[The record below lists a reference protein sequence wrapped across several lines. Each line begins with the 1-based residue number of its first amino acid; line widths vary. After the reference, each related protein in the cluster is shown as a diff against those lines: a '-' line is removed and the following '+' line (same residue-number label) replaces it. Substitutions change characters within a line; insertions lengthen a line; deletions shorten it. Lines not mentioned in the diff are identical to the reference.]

1 MINLEKISGFLK
13 DTPTMAY
20 SAPHDYPHA
29 AEIFKKHTNIKRDEI
44 ESDIIRLYL
53 HIPFCNYAC
62 SYCCY
67 AKTVNNDELQ
77 KESYVSALIKE
88 IDTIGP
94 DKKISQFFICGGTPT
109 AINPVQL
116 NRVLDRLSRFK
127 YADDRIAHTIETSP
141 ESISLEHLKV
151 IKNFGVKRV
160 SMGIQ
165 SLNEN
170 ILEVINRK
178 HTHEKTI
185 EACNLILNQG
195 FILNIDLIYGLPG
208 QTMKSFEDDLNL
220 LAKIG
225 VPSFTVYNLRI
236 NQNTK
241 IVKKF
246 KDDELLNIKKIIE
259 WRNFIKKTAENLDY
273 EQTRWHTFKK
283 INSNANEHKR
293 LPTSDQ
299 DVMGYQFGAGVSAR
313 SSINHKVYRNIS
325 NIKEYIQ
332 RVESGISPVDEI
344 IHLGQED
351 LKTIHISRTLGDG
364 NELDMDDYKEIFNTG
379 FYSDFPGVIDQL
391 ITGELL
397 ELSGS
402 KLKLSDEGKSLYDI
416 VTLAFYPKE
425 VKQSM
430 LERLD
435 NFHYT

>member
-1 MINLEKISGFLK
+1 
-13 DTPTMAY
+13 
-20 SAPHDYPHA
+20 
-29 AEIFKKHTNIKRDEI
+29 
-44 ESDIIRLYL
+44 
-53 HIPFCNYAC
+53 
-62 SYCCY
+62 
-67 AKTVNNDELQ
+67 
-77 KESYVSALIKE
+77 
-88 IDTIGP
+88 
-94 DKKISQFFICGGTPT
+94 
-109 AINPVQL
+109 
-116 NRVLDRLSRFK
+116 
-127 YADDRIAHTIETSP
+127 
-141 ESISLEHLKV
+141 
-151 IKNFGVKRV
+151 
-160 SMGIQ
+160 MGIQ
-165 SLNEN
+165 SLSEN
-170 ILEVINRK
+170 ILEAINRK

-185 EACNLILNQG
+185 DACNLILNQG

-246 KDDELLNIKKIIE
+246 KDNELLNIKKIIE
-259 WRNFIKKTAENLDY
+259 WRNFIKKTAENLGY

-283 INSNANEHKR
+283 KNSNASEHKR

-299 DVMGYQFGAGVSAR
+299 DLMGYQFGAGVSAR

-332 RVESGISPVDEI
+332 RIESGISPVDEI

-364 NELDMDDYKEIFNTG
+364 NELDIDDYKEIFNTG

-391 ITGELL
+391 ISGELL

-435 NFHYT
+435 NFHYA